1 MKKTTALFITVI
13 MMFGLCACSKTADP
27 INLPTT
33 DEITSIEIS
42 DTEGNLQGSITEAKQ
57 IKKFVAE
64 ISGAKATNKSTVQDM
79 PNVDDYYKADITC
92 GEKITTIFFYEENE
106 KHYVEQP
113 YQGVYEMNTSLQEL
127 LDDME

>member
-1 MKKTTALFITVI
+1 MKKITALFITVI

-42 DTEGNLQGSITEAKQ
+42 DTEGNLQSSITEAEQ
-57 IKKFVAE
+57 IEKFVAE

-92 GEKITTIFFYEENE
+92 GEKITTLFIYEENE
-106 KHYVEQP
+106 KCFVEQP
-113 YQGVYEMNTSLQEL
+113 YQGIYEMNISLQEW
-127 LDDME
+127 LDGLE

>member
-1 MKKTTALFITVI
+1 MKRITALFITVI
-13 MMFGLCACSKTADP
+13 MMLGLCACSKTADP

-42 DTEGNLQGSITEAKQ
+42 DTEGNLQSSITEAEQ
-57 IKKFVAE
+57 IEKFVAE

-113 YQGVYEMNTSLQEL
+113 YQGIYEMNTSLQEL

>member
-1 MKKTTALFITVI
+1 MKRITALFITVI
-13 MMFGLCACSKTADP
+13 MMLGLCACSKTADP

-42 DTEGNLQGSITEAKQ
+42 DTEGNLQSSITEAEQ
-57 IKKFVAE
+57 IEKFVAE

-92 GEKITTIFFYEENE
+92 GEKINTIFFYEENE

-113 YQGVYEMNTSLQEL
+113 YQGIYEMNTSLQEL